1 MADAGAQAFA
11 GWRRMKEWEVVSEFF
26 SGGATAVV
34 GLSRR
39 LALCALVLA
48 TSQAGAT
55 AFPDYEGLLQR
66 ARAGDHAPF
75 LAAVAQVPRGERE
88 LNDFLAVAAWAGQ
101 RADVI
106 RVYEEQT
113 PRPVLRDYAL
123 IEVARAYR
131 DAARWDVAL
140 ALFEDGERRFTG
152 NGAFSR
158 GAVMTLADASR
169 LDEAERRARARIRQQ
184 ADDVDAYLGLAYVH
198 ARQGQPFAALAEADR
213 AHGLA
218 PSRDD
223 VVLAYIGALTQARMA
238 EPALRVALQ
247 HPHAVDRALLR
258 RLEGN
263 AAAEMARMADLPSR
277 GEAERFAVADR
288 ALERYDRLLAQWRAQ
303 APRPE
308 ADIRRARI
316 DRIAAL
322 HARFRMRE
330 VVEEYAALSAE
341 GDPVPAYALTDVA
354 SAYLY
359 LREPERA
366 REIYAQSLQASAAG
380 SDEDARLEDEVGLTY
395 ALIESEVFG
404 EASRVTRAAHERQP
418 IWHYPQGVQT
428 RTPSDRRLTVERLAA
443 LERLYAND
451 PRAAQAALD
460 GLAAK
465 APNNTGLLTAQAQV
479 LRARELPRASE
490 RVLKMAETLEP
501 RDRLVELGQGFT
513 ALDLQEWRQAQLLRD
528 DMVRRF
534 PEDLGTQRLDREW
547 QVHNK
552 AELQVNGYRGLTS
565 NNPVTG
571 SRDRGLEAVLYSRPI
586 GEHWRA
592 FAGGGQASSRFEDGA
607 AHSRWLRGG
616 AQWRGRDLTVEGEV
630 SIHRYGWGSQP
641 GAGLTVAYDINDHWQ
656 VGGGMAYRSRETP
669 LQALQN
675 GIHAHRVDTTVR
687 WRADEQREWR
697 LGFSPS
703 RFSDGN
709 QRLEVLVQGRERLYT
724 TPHARL
730 DALVDVSA
738 SSNSRDGAPYFN
750 PKADASV
757 LPALRLTHIL
767 RRRYETVWEHHL
779 TVGAGHYAQRGFGG
793 GAVLVWEYGHRFRTN
808 DVFEVGASIGGLT
821 RPYDG
826 QRERDLRIAFDLTY
840 RF

>member
-1 MADAGAQAFA
+1 M
-11 GWRRMKEWEVVSEFF
+11 SEFF
-26 SGGATAVV
+26 SGGVAAVV
-34 GLSRR
+34 GLSRQ
-39 LALCALVLA
+39 LPLCALILA
-48 TSQAGAT
+48 ASLAEASPL
-55 AFPDYEGLLQR
+55 PDYEGLLQR

-75 LAAVAQVPRGERE
+75 LAAVAQAPRGERE
-88 LNDFLAVAAWAGQ
+88 LNDFLAVAAWAGR

-106 RVYEEQT
+106 RVYEEQSPKPT
-113 PRPVLRDYAL
+113 LRDYAL

-131 DAARWDVAL
+131 DAARWDEAL
-140 ALFEDGERRFTG
+140 ALFEDGERRFPG

-158 GAVMTLADASR
+158 GAVMTLADAAR
-169 LDEAERRARARIRQQ
+169 LDEAERRARAHIRQHVDD
-184 ADDVDAYLGLAYVH
+184 ADGYLGLAYVH

-213 AHGLA
+213 AHSLA

-238 EPALRVALQ
+238 EPALRVASQ
-247 HPHAVDRALLR
+247 HPQAVDSALMR
-258 RLEGN
+258 HLEGN

-303 APRPE
+303 TPRPD

-316 DRIAAL
+316 DRLAAL

-330 VVEEYAALSAE
+330 VVEEYTSLSAD
-341 GDPVPAYALTDVA
+341 GGTVPAYALTDVA

-366 REIYAQSLQASAAG
+366 RDLYAQSLQVTSAG
-380 SDEDARLEDEVGLTY
+380 SDEDARAEDEVGLTY
-395 ALIESEVFG
+395 ALMESEAFG
-404 EASRVTRAAHERQP
+404 EASRVSRAARERQP

-428 RTPSDRRLTVERLAA
+428 RTPSDLRLTVERLAA

-451 PRAAQAALD
+451 TRAAQATFD
-460 GLAAK
+460 GLVAK

-490 RVLKMAETLEP
+490 RVLKLAETLEP
-501 RDRLVELGQGFT
+501 RDRSVELGQGFT
-513 ALDLQEWRQAQLLRD
+513 ALELQEWLQAHLLRD
-528 DMVRRF
+528 DMVQRF
-534 PEDLGTQRLDREW
+534 PEDLSTLRLDREW

-552 AELQVNGYRGLTS
+552 AELQVNGYRGLKS
-565 NNPVTG
+565 DNPVTG

-586 GEHWRA
+586 AYHWRA

-607 AHSRWLRGG
+607 VRFSWLRGG
-616 AQWRGRDLTVEGEV
+616 AQWSGRDLTVEGEV
-630 SIHRYGWGSQP
+630 SANRYGFGTKP
-641 GAGLTVAYDINDHWQ
+641 GAGLTVDYDIDDHWR
-656 VGGGMAYRSRETP
+656 VGGGLAYRSREAP

-675 GIHAHRVDTTVR
+675 NIHTNRLDTYVR

-703 RFSDGN
+703 DFSDGN
-709 QRLEVLVQGRERLYT
+709 QRQEVLVQGRERLYT
-724 TPHARL
+724 TPRAWL

-738 SSNSRDGAPYFN
+738 SHNSRDGAPYFN
-750 PKADASV
+750 PKADFSV

-767 RRRYETVWEHHL
+767 HRRYETVWEHHV

-793 GAVLVWEYGHRFRTN
+793 GAVLMWAYGHRFRTN
-808 DVFEVGASIGGLT
+808 DVFEVGASIGSLT

>member
-1 MADAGAQAFA
+1 M
-11 GWRRMKEWEVVSEFF
+11 SEFF
-26 SGGATAVV
+26 SGRATAVA
-34 GLSRR
+34 GLSRH
-39 LALCALVLA
+39 LALCAFVLA
-48 TSQAGAT
+48 TSQAGAA

-75 LAAVAQVPRGERE
+75 LAAVAQAPRGERE

-106 RVYEEQT
+106 RVYEEQA

-131 DAARWDVAL
+131 DAARWDEAL
-140 ALFEDGERRFTG
+140 ALFEDGERRFPG
-152 NGAFSR
+152 DGAFSR

-169 LDEAERRARARIRQQ
+169 LDEAERRARERIRQR
-184 ADDVDAYLGLAYVH
+184 ASDADAYLGLAYVH
-198 ARQGQPFAALAEADR
+198 TRQGQAFAALAEADR

-218 PSRDD
+218 PSRND
-223 VVLAYIGALTQARMA
+223 VVIAYIDALTQARMA

-288 ALERYDRLLAQWRAQ
+288 ALERYDRLLAEWRAQ

-316 DRIAAL
+316 DRLAAL

-330 VVEEYAALSAE
+330 VVEEYTALAAE
-341 GDPVPAYALTDVA
+341 GPVPAYALTDVA

-366 REIYAQSLQASAAG
+366 REIYAQSLQASASG
-380 SDEDARLEDEVGLTY
+380 GDEDARLEDELGLYY
-395 ALIESEVFG
+395 ALTESEVFG
-404 EASRVTRAAHERQP
+404 EASRVSRAAYERQP
-418 IWHYPQGVQT
+418 VWHYPQGVQT

-451 PRAAQAALD
+451 TRAAQAAFD
-460 GLAAK
+460 GLVAK

-490 RVLKMAETLEP
+490 LVLKLAETLEP
-501 RDRLVELGQGFT
+501 RDRSVETGQGFT
-513 ALDLQEWRQAQLLRD
+513 ALELQEWRQAQLLRD
-528 DMVRRF
+528 DMVQRF
-534 PEDLGTQRLDREW
+534 PEDLSALRLDREW
-547 QVHNK
+547 KVHNK
-552 AELQVNGYRGLTS
+552 AELQVNGYHGLKS

-571 SRDRGLEAVLYSRPI
+571 SRDRGLEAVLYSSPI
-586 GEHWRA
+586 AYHWRA
-592 FAGGGQASSRFEDGA
+592 FAGGGQAASRFEDGA
-607 AHSRWLRGG
+607 VHVSWLRGG
-616 AQWRGRDLTVEGEV
+616 AQWRGRDLTVEAEV
-630 SIHRYGWGSQP
+630 SANRYGFGTKP
-641 GAGLTVAYDINDHWQ
+641 GAGLTVDVDINDHWQ
-656 VGGGMAYRSRETP
+656 VGGGLAYRSREAP

-675 GIHAHRVDTTVR
+675 NIHTNRLDTYVR

-697 LGFSPS
+697 LGLSPS

-709 QRLEVLVQGRERLYT
+709 QRQELSLQGRERLYT
-724 TPHARL
+724 QPRYWL
-730 DALVDVSA
+730 DGLVDVSA
-738 SSNSRDGAPYFN
+738 SRNSREGAPYFN
-750 PKADASV
+750 PEADTSV

-767 RRRYETVWEHHL
+767 HRRYETVWEHHL
-779 TVGAGHYAQRGFGG
+779 TVGAGRYAQRGFGG
-793 GAVLVWEYGHRFRTN
+793 GAVLMWEYGHRFRTN
-808 DVFEVGASIGGLT
+808 DVFEVGASIGSLT